1 MKKNENEHN
10 KKNQINCDPAVENNL
25 LNLLRNR
32 EDFKKWLLA
41 TSDYGNEIQEDLNAI
56 VGYDE
61 KFNNAIVRHSLDLKD
76 QIIFHNP
83 NPMLPFMI

>member
-32 EDFKKWLLA
+32 EDFKKWYWRLVIMVMKYKIL
-41 TSDYGNEIQEDLNAI
+41 
-56 VGYDE
+56 
-61 KFNNAIVRHSLDLKD
+61 
-76 QIIFHNP
+76 
-83 NPMLPFMI
+83 M